1 MRTGSVGNRTVDDM
15 VKTLV
20 EPKKAI
26 ISSVREKL
34 IALNFSEEVE
44 FDPIEIEPVIIY
56 SLGGKRR
63 IFLKHKWATVALL
76 LFDDKET
83 GKKAISNLGL
93 EPSRLEANNEDGTTW
108 IRFEL
113 PVDGN
118 RFQKAL
124 TTQFP

>member
-1 MRTGSVGNRTVDDM
+1 M

-20 EPKKAI
+20 EPKRAI

-34 IALNFSEEVE
+34 IALNYSEEVE

-63 IFLKHKWATVALL
+63 VFLKHKWATVALL
-76 LFDDKET
+76 IVDDKET
-83 GKKAISNLGL
+83 AMKTISNLGL
-93 EPSRLEANNEDGTTW
+93 ETSRLEANNEDGTIW

-113 PVDGN
+113 PADEKS
-118 RFQKAL
+118 FQKAL
-124 TTQFP
+124 RS